1 LTAVSGPLDSLVR
14 IRLLLFDRTLA
25 DTSRVAT
32 EVRKARESLKMHN
45 DNLALIEE
53 NRGAALKQLD
63 DLRDARWLSQ
73 VWAFDRR
80 LAEDLVQA
88 RQEAQ
93 QAQSGLSGRQEDLS
107 RRKAELALA
116 QAKLQIAKNLE
127 RRRRRAAIRRKEL
140 RSV

>member
-1 LTAVSGPLDSLVR
+1 VSGPLDSLVR

-25 DTSRVAT
+25 DTSRAAT
-32 EVRKARESLKMHN
+32 EVRKAREYLEMHN

-63 DLRDARWLSQ
+63 DLRDARWLAQ
-73 VWAFDRR
+73 LWAFDRR
-80 LAEDLVQA
+80 LTEDLVQA

-107 RRKAELALA
+107 KSKAELALA

-127 RRRRRAAIRRKEL
+127 RRRRRAAIRRREL